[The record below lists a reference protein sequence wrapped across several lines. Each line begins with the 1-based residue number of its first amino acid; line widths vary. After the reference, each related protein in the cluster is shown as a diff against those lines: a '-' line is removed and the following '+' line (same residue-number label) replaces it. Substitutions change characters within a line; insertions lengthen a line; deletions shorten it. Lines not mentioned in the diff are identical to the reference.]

1 MKLENQQLISN
12 LTSEV
17 NAMKV
22 ENQQLKSSL
31 TSEVSKV
38 TSEVNAV
45 KLDIQQLKVI
55 VGDLTSTVNAIN
67 NSINNNNNNNNNNN
81 MPPPLPPRD
90 YLEDED
96 EDDERMILIR
106 KIFSGFKKEL
116 VDLLINELDVDVESL
131 QYVDDADLQD
141 IGINKALNRK
151 AILKKIAKYF
161 QTQNN

>member
-31 TSEVSKV
+31 TSESSKV

-55 VGDLTSTVNAIN
+55 VGDLTSTFNAIN
-67 NSINNNNNNNNNNN
+67 NSINNNNNNNNN

-96 EDDERMILIR
+96 EDEERMILIR

-116 VDLLINELDVDVESL
+116 VDLLIKEFDVDVESL
-131 QYVDDADLQD
+131 QDIDDADLQY
-141 IGINKALNRK
+141 IGIDKPFTRK